1 MQSVNEIG
9 LNLSEKE
16 AEMQELVEYIVKQ
29 IVDSSDEVE
38 VQEIKAE
45 KIILLEI
52 SVAKD
57 DMGKVIGRGG
67 RVANALRT
75 IVGAVAAK
83 LKKRVMVEI
92 LEEKTEKTEHA
103 D

>member
-1 MQSVNEIG
+1 MR
-9 LNLSEKE
+9 
-16 AEMQELVEYIVKQ
+16 ELVEYIIKQ
-29 IVDSSDEVE
+29 IVDSPDEVE

-45 KIILLEI
+45 KVILLEI

>member
-1 MQSVNEIG
+1 MR
-9 LNLSEKE
+9 
-16 AEMQELVEYIVKQ
+16 ELVEYIVKH
-29 IVDSSDEVE
+29 IVDAPDEVK

-45 KIILLEI
+45 KVILLEI
-52 SVAKD
+52 SVAKE

-75 IVGAVAAK
+75 IIGAAAAK
-83 LKKRVMVEI
+83 LRKRVMVEI
-92 LEEKTEKTEHA
+92 LE

>member
-1 MQSVNEIG
+1 MR
-9 LNLSEKE
+9 
-16 AEMQELVEYIVKQ
+16 ELVEYIIKQ
-29 IVDSSDEVE
+29 IVDSPDEVE

-45 KIILLEI
+45 KVILLEI

-75 IVGAVAAK
+75 IVGAAAAK

-92 LEEKTEKTEHA
+92 LEERKEEKKEEKEEEKE
-103 D
+103 